1 MTNLFGE
8 YDVAIDSKNRFLL
21 PSGFRKQLAEGMRE
35 RFVINRGFENCLTIW
50 PMNVWEPLA
59 AKVIAINDFNPKVRD
74 FKRIFLNGATIVEVD
89 GADRI
94 LIPKGLMEYA
104 GIKKDAVLNS
114 LGNKMELWDKDNFNN
129 YMNQNTPGFSKL
141 AEDMNKDYP
150 NLFDNI

>member
-21 PSGFRKQLAEGMRE
+21 PSGFRKQLAEGMGE
-35 RFVINRGFENCLTIW
+35 KFVINRGFENCLTIW

>member
-21 PSGFRKQLAEGMRE
+21 PSGFRKQLAEGMGE
-35 RFVINRGFENCLTIW
+35 KFVINRGFENCLTIW

-104 GIKKDAVLNS
+104 GIKKDAGGQKTSPTILYHRECGEVL
-114 LGNKMELWDKDNFNN
+114 GHEPDHA
-129 YMNQNTPGFSKL
+129 G
-141 AEDMNKDYP
+141 
-150 NLFDNI
+150 

>member
-21 PSGFRKQLAEGMRE
+21 PSGFRKQLAEGMGE
-35 RFVINRGFENCLTIW
+35 KFVINRGFENCLTIW

-94 LIPKGLMEYA
+94 LIPKSLMEYA